1 MPKTITPTT
10 DNTERKQSGLV
21 PFRPGV
27 SGNPK
32 GRPKGSRNKL
42 SEEFLA
48 ALLADFQDHG
58 PEVIQ
63 AVRVEKPDQYLKVIA
78 AVLPR
83 EMQLNAGPMT
93 NEKHAATDW
102 TSAELRAFLN
112 ERIAARTKD
121 ESH

>member
-1 MPKTITPTT
+1 MPTT
-10 DNTERKQSGLV
+10 DNTERKQSGLI
-21 PFRPGV
+21 PYRPGQ

-58 PEVIQ
+58 AEVIQ
-63 AVRVEKPDQYLKVIA
+63 AVRTEKPDQYLKVIA

-83 EMQLNAGPMT
+83 EMQLNAGPAG
-93 NEKHAATDW
+93 EDKHDATDW